1 MPEAVTIV
9 QEETPAMSPQQTE
22 SAEND
27 VKDQEMIEAHQARQ
41 AQTQEPRSQSKFA
54 GKYESVQDLEKG
66 YEELQKKLG
75 SQEEGDKPEAEV
87 SESEEQTGTS
97 NASEIYGEYIGSRL
111 DEAGVDYQGM
121 NTRWQETGQL
131 TEEDYT
137 SLEGA
142 GFTKDMV
149 EAYLDGVQYRAAQD
163 SQLAAKE
170 VTAIKDEFGGEE
182 TYQDMVK
189 FAQANWDQQ
198 EIEAFDNMLKTS
210 NPHQIRIAV
219 AGLQA
224 SYLNNAPREPKLVG
238 GRTARAETS
247 KYESAAQVV
256 AAMNDERYATD
267 EAYRKKVQEKLSRS
281 NVM

>member
-1 MPEAVTIV
+1 MPDPVTIV
-9 QEETPAMSPQQTE
+9 QEETSAMSPQQTE
-22 SAEND
+22 TAEND

-41 AQTQEPRSQSKFA
+41 SQEAPSQSKFA

-75 SQEEGDKPEAEV
+75 SQEEGDKPEV
-87 SESEEQTGTS
+87 SESEEQTETG

-121 NTRWQETGQL
+121 NTRWQETGKL

-163 SQLAAKE
+163 SRLAAKE

>member
-1 MPEAVTIV
+1 MPDPVTIV
-9 QEETPAMSPQQTE
+9 QEETSAMSPQQTE
-22 SAEND
+22 TAEND

-41 AQTQEPRSQSKFA
+41 SQEAPSQSKFA

-75 SQEEGDKPEAEV
+75 SQEEGDKPEV
-87 SESEEQTGTS
+87 SESEEQTETG

-121 NTRWQETGQL
+121 NTRWQETGKL

-163 SQLAAKE
+163 SQLASKE

-224 SYLNNAPREPKLVG
+224 SYLNNAPREPQLVG

>member
-1 MPEAVTIV
+1 MPDPITISEPETGALSPE
-9 QEETPAMSPQQTE
+9 QEVDA
-22 SAEND
+22 
-27 VKDQEMIEAHQARQ
+27 KDQALIDEAK
-41 AQTQEPRSQSKFA
+41 ENGPVKFA

-75 SQEEGDKPEAEV
+75 SQDEGDKPEV
-87 SESEEQTGTS
+87 SESEEQSEPGKAT
-97 NASEIYGEYIGSRL
+97 EIYGEYIGSRL

-121 NTRWQETGQL
+121 NTRWQETGKL

-170 VTAIKDEFGGEE
+170 VTAIKEEFGGAE
-182 TYQDMVK
+182 TYEAMVK
-189 FAQANWDQQ
+189 FAQENWDME
-198 EIEAFDNMLKTS
+198 EIQAFDNMLQTS

-224 SYLNNAPREPKLVG
+224 SYMNNAQREPKLVG
-238 GRTARAETS
+238 GRTTTADTS
-247 KYESAAQVV
+247 KFKSAAQVV
-256 AAMNDERYATD
+256 AAMNDERYSSD
-267 EAYRKKVQEKLSRS
+267 EAYRKEVQEKLGRS

>member
-1 MPEAVTIV
+1 MPDPVTIV
-9 QEETPAMSPQQTE
+9 QEETSAMSPQQTE
-22 SAEND
+22 TAEND

-41 AQTQEPRSQSKFA
+41 AQEAPSQSKFA

-75 SQEEGDKPEAEV
+75 SQEEGDKPEV
-87 SESEEQTGTS
+87 SESEEQTETG

-121 NTRWQETGQL
+121 NTRWQETGKL

-163 SQLAAKE
+163 SQLASKE

-267 EAYRKKVQEKLSRS
+267 EAYRQEVQEKLSRS